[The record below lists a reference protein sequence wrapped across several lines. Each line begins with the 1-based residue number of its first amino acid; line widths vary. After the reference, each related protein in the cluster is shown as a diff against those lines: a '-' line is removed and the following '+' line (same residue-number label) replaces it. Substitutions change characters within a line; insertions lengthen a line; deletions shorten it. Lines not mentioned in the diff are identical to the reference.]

1 MVAYTVELNDD
12 NYTEFVSKPLSLV
25 DIWAP
30 WCGPCKIIGPVID
43 EISSDYKGKLSVG
56 KLNADESRERIGE
69 LGIRNIPTILLY
81 KDGEIVEKFVGA
93 VPKYSITEAID
104 RHL

>member
-1 MVAYTVELNDD
+1 MIAYVTEITDD
-12 NYTEFVSKPLSLV
+12 NYNQFVEKGVVLV
-25 DIWAP
+25 DIHAV

-43 EISSDYKGKLSVG
+43 EISSDYQGKLSVG

-93 VPKYSITEAID
+93 VTKSSITEAID